1 MAKWTKEEWAA
12 YQAWMT
18 AWLQAHEH
26 ELPPLVRSKNGR
38 WVRLGKKHKWQ
49 LANAAWL
56 EMRRAEHARPMD
68 NGDRPEH
75 ARICPLSL
83 L

>member
-12 YQAWMT
+12 YETWMT

-38 WVRLGKKHKWQ
+38 SVPLGKKHRWQ
-49 LANAAWL
+49 FANAAWL
-56 EMRRAEHARPMD
+56 EMRRVQTRPRD
-68 NGDRPEH
+68 NGDSPSTH
-75 ARICPLSL
+75 GICPLDL